1 MIHNPSPTEPLD
13 SGSLEIA
20 NITKGFSHRRG
31 VFHQVL
37 GEISFNV
44 AGGEFVTIIGPS
56 GSGKSTLLKIIAG
69 LETPDQGTVH
79 LAGKPITSPT
89 RQMGMVFQE
98 HVLLPWLTAKQNVLF
113 ALEADGSSPGTVQQR
128 HDIAEYWLNQVQLS
142 DAQDLKPGQMSG
154 GMQQRVGIARAFAL
168 ESDVLLL
175 DEPLGALDA
184 LTRHDLQQQ
193 LVYLSEHESRTF
205 VLVTHSV
212 DEALLLSDR
221 VLVLS
226 AGPAARIEQD
236 LQVPFARPRDRQ
248 SLEESATYLQLR
260 QHLLT
265 TLTQATHERNTA
277 ARSAVSSRSK

>member
-1 MIHNPSPTEPLD
+1 MTNQAPRVSITG

-20 NITKGFSHRRG
+20 NITKGFSLRRNT
-31 VFHQVL
+31 FHQVL
-37 GEISFNV
+37 GEISFTV
-44 AGGEFVTIIGPS
+44 SDGEFVTIIGPS

-69 LETPDQGTVH
+69 LEMPDQGTVH
-79 LAGKPITSPT
+79 LAGQPITAPS
-89 RQMGMVFQE
+89 RRLGVVFQQ

-113 ALEADGSSPGTVQQR
+113 ALEADGTSTRSAKQR
-128 HDIAEYWLNQVQLS
+128 HELADYWLDQVQLLE
-142 DAQDLKPGQMSG
+142 AQDLKPSQLSG

-168 ESDVLLL
+168 ESEVLLM

-205 VLVTHSV
+205 ILVTHSV

-226 AGPAARIEQD
+226 GGPAARIQQD
-236 LQVPFARPRDRQ
+236 LRIPFARPRDRQ
-248 SLEESATYLQLR
+248 ELEPCAEYQKLR
-260 QHLLT
+260 QHLLAS
-265 TLTQATHERNTA
+265 LTHVNQKPSSDLHPVSERST
-277 ARSAVSSRSK
+277 

>member
-1 MIHNPSPTEPLD
+1 MTDNLLSASTME
-13 SGSLEIA
+13 SGSLDIA
-20 NITKGFSHRRG
+20 NIAKGFSHRRG
-31 VFHQVL
+31 AFHQVL
-37 GEISFNV
+37 GEISFRV
-44 AGGEFVTIIGPS
+44 SAGEFVTIIGPS

-69 LETPDQGTVH
+69 LETPDQGAVR
-79 LAGKPITSPT
+79 LAGRPITAPS
-89 RQMGMVFQE
+89 RRMGMVFQQ

-113 ALEADGSSPGTVQQR
+113 ALEADGTSTRSAQQR
-128 HDIAEYWLNQVQLS
+128 HQLAEYWLDQVQLLE
-142 DAQDLKPGQMSG
+142 AQDLKPGQLSG

-226 AGPAARIEQD
+226 AGPAARIQQD
-236 LQVPFARPRDRQ
+236 LQIPFARPRDRQ
-248 SLEESATYLQLR
+248 SLEQSDQYLELR
-260 QHLLT
+260 QQLLA
-265 TLTQATHERNTA
+265 TLTQATHERGSNLQ
-277 ARSAVSSRSK
+277 SSSPRRR